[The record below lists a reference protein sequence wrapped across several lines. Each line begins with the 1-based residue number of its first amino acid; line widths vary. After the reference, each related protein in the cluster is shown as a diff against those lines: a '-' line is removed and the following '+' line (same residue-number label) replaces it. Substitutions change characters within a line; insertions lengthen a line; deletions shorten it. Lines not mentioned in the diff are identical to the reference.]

1 MQNHADTAGVPAS
14 MRPRRRNT
22 VLLALAAAA
31 ISGAH
36 AQGAAGSS
44 LQFYGLMDA
53 GVGRFKG
60 APGGVNAQDEAQSKL
75 NSGNLSTSHWGLR
88 GSEDLGGG
96 LSAAFELSSF
106 VRNDTGQLGRNDAI
120 GAPVNV
126 AADPAFSRFA
136 WVGLAHPAWGRVR
149 LGNMSSLLFVN
160 SITSNAFGD
169 STALSPLNLTTFIG
183 SPLTGGTGWANSVTY
198 ETPVWS
204 GVSAA
209 AAYGFSEGQGGGNSA
224 LRLAYAQGPLA
235 ASLALQSVKRN
246 PLTFADGT
254 SPNDTRA
261 WQLAAS
267 YDFSSV
273 KLFAHLGGIQNR
285 GTAAQPLD
293 IGYRLWELSAAVP
306 LGAGRLLAGYASRRT
321 GDAVLAVPATAAGG
335 NLQRKLL
342 SLGYDH
348 LLSKRTDAYLV
359 LMRDQTRTQTLGAP
373 AQAVEA
379 RGTSVALG
387 IRHRF

>member
-1 MQNHADTAGVPAS
+1 M
-14 MRPRRRNT
+14 
-22 VLLALAAAA
+22 
-31 ISGAH
+31 
-36 AQGAAGSS
+36 
-44 LQFYGLMDA
+44 
-53 GVGRFKG
+53 
-60 APGGVNAQDEAQSKL
+60 
-75 NSGNLSTSHWGLR
+75 
-88 GSEDLGGG
+88 
-96 LSAAFELSSF
+96 
-106 VRNDTGQLGRNDAI
+106 
-120 GAPVNV
+120 
-126 AADPAFSRFA
+126 
-136 WVGLAHPAWGRVR
+136 
-149 LGNMSSLLFVN
+149 
-160 SITSNAFGD
+160 
-169 STALSPLNLTTFIG
+169 
-183 SPLTGGTGWANSVTY
+183 TY

>member
-36 AQGAAGSS
+36 AQGTAGSS

-60 APGGVNAQDEAQSKL
+60 APGGVNAQDEAQSRL

-106 VRNDTGQLGRNDAI
+106 VRIDTGQLGRNDAI

-209 AAYGFSEGQGGGNSA
+209 AAYGLSEGQGGGNAA
-224 LRLAYAQGPLA
+224 LRLGYAQGPLA

-267 YDFSSV
+267 YDFSRM

-293 IGYRLWELSAAVP
+293 IAYRLWELSAAVP
-306 LGAGRLLAGYASRRT
+306 LGVGRLLAGYASRRT

-335 NLQRKLL
+335 NLQRKVL

-379 RGTSVALG
+379 RGTSVAMG